1 MINGFPQQGCV
12 ATSRLTAVLS
22 CNPAEHGELMEALFD
37 LFSSLVNVLSALLN
51 LVLSLVRVLIPWIPL
66 LGWVGFWGLAV
77 NWTKAFPV
85 LRRGGLFGV
94 LLLMLVSVLVW
105 GSVAPPEGGK
115 HYFLGLAVSNFTG
128 KFIYVTML
136 TCIALLCGSAQLSGA
151 FGRLAEFPEE
161 PAEDDHG
168 HGDHGHHGHDHG
180 DHGNADHGHGDHGH
194 GHDSH
199 AVHGGHHTAH
209 AH

>member
-1 MINGFPQQGCV
+1 
-12 ATSRLTAVLS
+12 
-22 CNPAEHGELMEALFD
+22 MEALFD
-37 LFSSLVNVLSALLN
+37 LFSSLVNVLASLLA

-77 NWTKAFPV
+77 NWTKTFPI
-85 LRRGGLFGV
+85 LRRGGFLGV

-105 GSVAPPEGGK
+105 GSVAPPEAGK
-115 HYFLGLAVSNFTG
+115 HYLLGLAVSNFTG

-136 TCIALLCGSAQLSGA
+136 TCIAMLCGSAQLSGV
-151 FGRLAEFPEE
+151 FGRLAVFPDE

-168 HGDHGHHGHDHG
+168 HGHDDHDHGHGH
-180 DHGNADHGHGDHGH
+180 HGDHGH
-194 GHDSH
+194 GGHDH
-199 AVHGGHHTAH
+199 AHGGDGHDDHGGHGGHHAAH

>member
-1 MINGFPQQGCV
+1 
-12 ATSRLTAVLS
+12 
-22 CNPAEHGELMEALFD
+22 MEALFD

-128 KFIYVTML
+128 KFIYVTK
-136 TCIALLCGSAQLSGA
+136 
-151 FGRLAEFPEE
+151 R
-161 PAEDDHG
+161 
-168 HGDHGHHGHDHG
+168 
-180 DHGNADHGHGDHGH
+180 
-194 GHDSH
+194 
-199 AVHGGHHTAH
+199 
-209 AH
+209 